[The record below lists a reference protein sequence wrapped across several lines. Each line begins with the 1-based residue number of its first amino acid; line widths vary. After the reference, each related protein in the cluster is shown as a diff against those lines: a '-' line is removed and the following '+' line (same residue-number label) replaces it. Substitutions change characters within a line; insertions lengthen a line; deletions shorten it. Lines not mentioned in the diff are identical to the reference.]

1 MIIRQLLLYM
11 HAFSSFMLMI
21 DKIQSTLSKL
31 IALEVSL
38 PLDTSEFLP
47 QLMLGGLDQLRNV
60 SDLKSLDVI
69 QMKLFQKYIFLP
81 NLSLQVT

>member
-1 MIIRQLLLYM
+1 
-11 HAFSSFMLMI
+11 MLMI

-31 IALEVSL
+31 IALEVLL
-38 PLDTSEFLP
+38 PLDTSEFLH

-60 SDLKSLDVI
+60 SDLRSLDVI

-81 NLSLQVT
+81 NLNLQVI

>member
-1 MIIRQLLLYM
+1 
-11 HAFSSFMLMI
+11 MLMI

-31 IALEVSL
+31 IALEVLL
-38 PLDTSEFLP
+38 PLDTSEFLH

-81 NLSLQVT
+81 NLSLLAT

>member
-1 MIIRQLLLYM
+1 
-11 HAFSSFMLMI
+11 MLMI

-31 IALEVSL
+31 IALEVLL
-38 PLDTSEFLP
+38 PLDTSEFLH

-60 SDLKSLDVI
+60 SDLRSLDVI

>member
-1 MIIRQLLLYM
+1 
-11 HAFSSFMLMI
+11 MLMI

-31 IALEVSL
+31 IALEVLL

>member
-1 MIIRQLLLYM
+1 
-11 HAFSSFMLMI
+11 MLMI

-31 IALEVSL
+31 IALEVLL
-38 PLDTSEFLP
+38 PLDTSEFLH
-47 QLMLGGLDQLRNV
+47 QLMLGGLDQLRNA

>member
-1 MIIRQLLLYM
+1 
-11 HAFSSFMLMI
+11 MLMI

-31 IALEVSL
+31 IALEVLL
-38 PLDTSEFLP
+38 PLDTSEFLH

>member
-1 MIIRQLLLYM
+1 
-11 HAFSSFMLMI
+11 MLMI

-31 IALEVSL
+31 IALEVLL
-38 PLDTSEFLP
+38 PLDTSEFLH

-69 QMKLFQKYIFLP
+69 QMK
-81 NLSLQVT
+81 

>member
-1 MIIRQLLLYM
+1 
-11 HAFSSFMLMI
+11 MLTI

-31 IALEVSL
+31 IALEVLL
-38 PLDTSEFLP
+38 PLDTSEFLH

-60 SDLKSLDVI
+60 SDLRSLDVI
-69 QMKLFQKYIFLP
+69 QMKLFRKYIFLP

>member
-1 MIIRQLLLYM
+1 
-11 HAFSSFMLMI
+11 MLMI

-31 IALEVSL
+31 IALEVLL
-38 PLDTSEFLP
+38 PLDTSEFLH

-60 SDLKSLDVI
+60 SDLRSLDVI
-69 QMKLFQKYIFLP
+69 QMKLFRKYIFLP